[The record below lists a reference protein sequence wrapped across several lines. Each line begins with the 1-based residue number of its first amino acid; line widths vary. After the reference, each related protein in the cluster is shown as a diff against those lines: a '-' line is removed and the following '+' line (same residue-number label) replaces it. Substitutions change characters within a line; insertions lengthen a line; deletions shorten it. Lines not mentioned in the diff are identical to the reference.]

1 MTKSSAKADLPPT
14 GRAGLPTGQAGKKT
28 LTAEEREDLL
38 RASWYDHDSRWYA
51 AVADAIGF
59 EVANRLNSRA
69 VRALAKAEMR
79 RLATRLGVK
88 APSTIE
94 ELVSLLETARDLY
107 VPPPLMKVEF
117 RIVDD
122 SSYEI
127 ELDECFV
134 ARHVVKARMARHYLC
149 AVPERIAGW
158 HEALGLPLR
167 QRPPALSCTLV
178 RGLGCRRQ
186 FQVQWTKAGRDGD
199 KGG

>member
-1 MTKSSAKADLPPT
+1 MTKSSSKTGPPAGRTIKKAL
-14 GRAGLPTGQAGKKT
+14 A
-28 LTAEEREDLL
+28 AEEREELL
-38 RASWYDHDSRWYA
+38 RASWYDHDARWYA
-51 AVADAIGF
+51 SVADSIGF
-59 EVANRLNSRA
+59 EVANRLNSRT
-69 VRALAKAEMR
+69 VRGLAKAEMR

-88 APSTIE
+88 RPSSVE

-117 RIVDD
+117 HIVDD

-134 ARHVVKARMARHYLC
+134 ARHVVKARMARQYLC

-158 HEALGLPLR
+158 HEALGLPLK

-178 RGLGCRRQ
+178 RGLGCRRL
-186 FQVQWTKAGRDGD
+186 FEIRWTKAGRDGD